1 LRAWDWFCSAGLI
14 GPGGLVNDGLTAGC
28 QNNGRTT
35 WTYNQ
40 GVILGGL
47 AALHQLTGDQ
57 GYLDTGTSLAD
68 AVLATLT
75 TPAEPGPGGILIE
88 PSERPGDT
96 GRRYGDD
103 TQFKG
108 IFVRYLHDFCAV
120 SPRPAYREFFLR
132 NARSLW
138 ANARN
143 PENQFGMHWAG
154 PFDRAG
160 ASQQSSALDALNA
173 AAALTAP

>member
-1 LRAWDWFCSAGLI
+1 M
-14 GPGGLVNDGLTAGC
+14 
-28 QNNGRTT
+28 
-35 WTYNQ
+35 
-40 GVILGGL
+40 
-47 AALHQLTGDQ
+47 
-57 GYLDTGTSLAD
+57 
-68 AVLATLT
+68 LATLT

-108 IFVRYLHDFCAV
+108 IFVRYLHDFYAV